1 MINIVLI
8 PLFYLAIV
16 PRINEQVPFPIFFK
30 ELNVTITHFGEFPVT
45 KTLTSEFYNIEYY
58 KIELNIYNLKG
69 EADFSAY
76 NNNGELMLKGSYQE
90 GLGVLRGYVTNIN
103 PLSGESLIDILEFYQ
118 PLPSGLWI
126 FYNNYG
132 EVLENRK
139 YLRGL
144 IIEE

>member
-1 MINIVLI
+1 MVNIFLI
-8 PLFYLAIV
+8 PFFYLAIV
-16 PRINEQVPFPIFFK
+16 PRINEQIPFPIFFK

-45 KTLTSEFYNIEYY
+45 KTLTSEYYNIEYY
-58 KIELNIYNLKG
+58 KIELIIYNPKG

-90 GLGVLRGYVTNIN
+90 GLDVLRGYVTNIN

-118 PLPSGLWI
+118 PLPSGRWI

-132 EVLENRK
+132 EVLENRI

-144 IIEE
+144 IMEE